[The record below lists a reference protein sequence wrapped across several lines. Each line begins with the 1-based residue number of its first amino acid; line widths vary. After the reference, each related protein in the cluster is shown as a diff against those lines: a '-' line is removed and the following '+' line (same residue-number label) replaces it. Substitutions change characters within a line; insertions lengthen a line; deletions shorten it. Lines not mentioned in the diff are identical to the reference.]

1 MEGLEQEMI
10 TSILGKKL
18 GMTQI
23 FDEKGK
29 VIPVTVI
36 QAGPVRVVQVKKK
49 DGKDGYDAVQIGFS
63 ESKNINKPQLGQQK
77 GMTTSL
83 EVAGGKYTK
92 TVGLKHLREVKTTDI
107 NSHEIGQTITVDQLF
122 KNDELVDVSGTSK
135 GRGFAGVMKRHNFSG
150 GPRTHGQSDRQRT
163 PGSIGP
169 GTTPGHVVKGMRMAG
184 HMGNERVTTQNLK
197 VVRVDAEKNLLLVK
211 GAVPG
216 ANGGLVIIRKA
227 VKVAK

>member
-1 MEGLEQEMI
+1 MI

-23 FDEKGK
+23 FDAKGK

-36 QAGPVRVVQVKKK
+36 QAGPVRVVQIKKK
-49 DGKDGYDAVQIGFS
+49 DGKDGYDAVQIGFG
-63 ESKNINKPQLGQQK
+63 ESKNVKKPQLGQQK
-77 GMTTSL
+77 GMTRTI
-83 EVAGGKYTK
+83 EVAGGKFTK
-92 TVGLKHLREVKTTDI
+92 EIGLKFLREVKSSDI
-107 NSHEIGQTITVDQLF
+107 NSHEIGQTITVDQVF
-122 KNDELVDVSGTSK
+122 KNDEVVDVTGTSK
-135 GRGFAGVMKRHNFSG
+135 GKGFAGVMKRHGFGG
-150 GPRTHGQSDRQRT
+150 GPRTHGQSDRQRA

-184 HMGNERVTTQNLK
+184 HMGNVRVTTQNLK
-197 VVRVDAEKNLLLVK
+197 IVRVDAEKNLILVK

-227 VKVAK
+227 VKAGK